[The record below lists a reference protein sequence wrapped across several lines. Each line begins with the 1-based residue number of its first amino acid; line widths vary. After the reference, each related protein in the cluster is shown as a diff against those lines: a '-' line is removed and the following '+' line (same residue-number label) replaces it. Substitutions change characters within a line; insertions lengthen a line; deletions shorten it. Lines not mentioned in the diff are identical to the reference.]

1 MGDFLGLGDF
11 FGLGDFLVDESGRMF
26 TETINA
32 PFAKD
37 GNTSK
42 SGTLYRR
49 VICVLTVGKPN
60 QFHSHGPND
69 LGKHPTTTTY
79 LFETSTQ
86 DQFAKTK
93 AQTAF
98 QTDPHGHFCQDP
110 LRHRTRQMLP

>member
-79 LFETSTQ
+79 LFEISTQ
-86 DQFAKTK
+86 DLFAETK
-93 AQTAF
+93 AQSCVRTACPEHLD
-98 QTDPHGHFCQDP
+98 QYP
-110 LRHRTRQMLP
+110 

>member
-1 MGDFLGLGDF
+1 LGDFFALGDF

-49 VICVLTVGKPN
+49 VICVLAVECGVLCSVKC
-60 QFHSHGPND
+60 GD
-69 LGKHPTTTTY
+69 D
-79 LFETSTQ
+79 E
-86 DQFAKTK
+86 
-93 AQTAF
+93 
-98 QTDPHGHFCQDP
+98 
-110 LRHRTRQMLP
+110 